1 MPSAFRLIQPALA
14 GLVLAG
20 AALLLL
26 GPVPEGVSERLFRAG
41 GVVLFAVGLW
51 ATAAI
56 PEVLTAIGFFLIAM
70 LFAVAPADIVF
81 SGFASTALWLV
92 FGGLFI
98 GAAVQRT
105 GLGEAL
111 ARMLVHRIGRSY
123 LTVLSGL
130 AVGCIGLSFL
140 MPSVMGRVLL
150 LVPIVVAL
158 SDRLGYAEGSRGRA
172 GIVMVTLLATYMP
185 SCAILPSN
193 VPNMVLV
200 GAAETTYGITLT
212 YGRYFFLHFPVM
224 GAVRTIL
231 IVGLA
236 WLLFREPPRPVARS
250 TEDAAMGGDARRLL
264 LMLLV
269 ALGFWIT
276 DFLHHVS
283 PAWVALAVAL
293 VLLMPRIGLLPMS
306 VFNGGINF
314 GSYFLVA
321 AILGVGAVV
330 GWSGLGTAM
339 GKGVVDGLG
348 LAPGQPF
355 YSFMALSVAWTA
367 LGLVFTV
374 AGLPAVLTPFAQ
386 DVALVTGLPL
396 ETILM
401 TQVNG
406 YATPV
411 LPYQMGPLILGIAL
425 GGVRAADGARIMLPL
440 TVATIV
446 LILPLSFL
454 WWRWLGYFG

>member
-1 MPSAFRLIQPALA
+1 MRPSLSLVQTTIAALILTGSAALMLLPAPWGLPEPLLRSA
-14 GLVLAG
+14 GLVT
-20 AALLLL
+20 
-26 GPVPEGVSERLFRAG
+26 
-41 GVVLFAVGLW
+41 FAVGFW

-56 PEVLTAIGFFLIAM
+56 PEVLTAIAFFLIAM
-70 LFAVAPADIVF
+70 LFAVAPPEVVF

-105 GLGEAL
+105 GLGESL
-111 ARMLVHRIGRSY
+111 AQMLVRRIGRSY
-123 LTVLSGL
+123 LTVLTGL
-130 AVGCIGLSFL
+130 ALGCIGLSFL

-158 SDRLGYAEGSRGRA
+158 AERLGYADGSRGRA

-200 GAAETTYGITLT
+200 GAAETNYGLTLT
-212 YGRYFFLHFPVM
+212 YGRYFLLHFPVM
-224 GAVRTIL
+224 GAVRTVL
-231 IVGLA
+231 IVAVA
-236 WLLFREPPRPVARS
+236 WILFREPPRPVAL
-250 TEDAAMGGDARRLL
+250 EGDAAGMSGGARRLL
-264 LMLLV
+264 LMLLI
-269 ALGFWIT
+269 ALAFWIT
-276 DFLHHVS
+276 DFVHHVS
-283 PAWVALAVAL
+283 AAWIALALAV
-293 VLLMPRIGLLPMS
+293 VLLLPRIGLLPMS

-330 GWSGLGTAM
+330 GWSGLGNAM
-339 GKGVVDGLG
+339 GRALVDWLH
-348 LAPGQPF
+348 LAPDEPF
-355 YSFMALSVAWTA
+355 RSFMALSVAWIA

-374 AGLPAVLTPFAQ
+374 AGLPAVLTPFADQ
-386 DVALVTGLPL
+386 VAAVTGLPL

-440 TVATIV
+440 TVLTV
-446 LILPLSFL
+446 LLILPLSFL
-454 WWRWLGYFG
+454 WWRHLGYLG